1 MIPSARRRYAAWQLQ
16 RFNEACAEVRAVGGD
31 AFSPDPAA
39 PGSRPAVL
47 KAVVL
52 YSDFGPVDAQTAVH
66 LRPYLQRFPDFE
78 FDLQGRK
85 FEAGA
90 LSQWAGLRNIRML
103 TASALTDGDLP
114 TIAQFPKLE
123 AVALSGK
130 QITDRGLLALK
141 GLPNLRCIVAART
154 SVTTLAAAQIEAAS
168 PRVAVFFPSVDLATE
183 SRPPPFEA
191 AQIEDESNVLHSFL
205 VHRDDD
211 GKQLWSTPF
220 PGEPYDR
227 TLWNEQR
234 VFQPQSDGIH
244 AYDANTGKWVWRL
257 PNVPNQA
264 YSTAGD
270 LLFIY
275 HRASP
280 QPDQPRP
287 AEQLMAVTASDGKLL
302 FETQAPSGDNLSGD
316 PLVLGGVIFLPVLS
330 GAHGIDDT
338 LALDRSGRLLFRLH
352 GHVVAVVPEASGW
365 TCLMPG
371 DVRHVRADGSI
382 AWTVPTHWGGTAGQ
396 IIRCPNSDLIAFT
409 YNQAGESYS
418 AIRLNAFSGVA
429 KWHYVTPPHVSNH
442 FIYTLEVHAELRRG
456 LLAFTQDGTEGM
468 HMMVLDAASGQPVLV
483 IENIP
488 AEKPAA
494 NP

>member
-1 MIPSARRRYAAWQLQ
+1 MIPRARRYYAAWQLQ
-16 RFNEACAEVRAVGGD
+16 RFNEACSEVRAVGGD
-31 AFSPDPAA
+31 AFSAGLTGPA
-39 PGSRPAVL
+39 SSPASL
-47 KAVVL
+47 ESVVL
-52 YSDFGPVDAQTAVH
+52 YSNFGPVDAHTAAH

-78 FDLQGRK
+78 FYLQGRK

-90 LSQWAGLRNIRML
+90 LSQWAGLRNIRKL
-103 TASALTDGDLP
+103 TASALTDRDLP

-130 QITDRGLLALK
+130 RITDHGMLALK
-141 GLPNLRCIVAART
+141 GLPSLRCIVAART
-154 SVTTLAAAQIEAAS
+154 SVTALAAVKIEAAS
-168 PRVAVFFPSVDLATE
+168 PRAAVFFPSVDLAVE
-183 SRPPPFEA
+183 SRPPRFKA
-191 AQIEDESNVLHSFL
+191 VQIEDESHVLHSFL
-205 VHRDDD
+205 VHRDGD

-244 AYDANTGKWVWRL
+244 AYDSNSGKWVWRI

-264 YSTAGD
+264 CSTAGD

-287 AEQLMAVTASDGKLL
+287 AEQLMAVTASDGKRL
-302 FETQAPSGDNLSGD
+302 FETQLPSGDNPSGE
-316 PLVLGGVIFLPVLS
+316 PLVLGDVIFLPVLAGS
-330 GAHGIDDT
+330 HGVDDT
-338 LALDRSGRLLFRLH
+338 LALDRAGRLLFRLH

-382 AWTVPTHWGGTAGQ
+382 AWTAPTNWGGTVGQ
-396 IIRCPNSDLIAFT
+396 LIRCPDSDLIAFT
-409 YNQAGESYS
+409 YNEAGENYS
-418 AIRLNAFSGVA
+418 AIRLNAFNGVA
-429 KWHYVTPPHVSNH
+429 RWHYVTPAHVSNH

-456 LLAFTQDGTEGM
+456 LLAFTQDGTEGL
-468 HMMVLDAASGQPVLV
+468 HMMVLDAANAKPVLAV
-483 IENIP
+483 ENIA
-488 AEKPAA
+488 AEKPPA